1 MYIFAAVSADRQRL
15 MDAEAEFLGLLKA
28 VRQQK
33 CRMSPLSTTRNPY
46 RRHKRILAK
55 TAAFRPRSSNF
66 YMSLEKTP
74 IYTSARNTSYSHQM

>member
-15 MDAEAEFLGLLKA
+15 VDAEAEFLGLLKA

-46 RRHKRILAK
+46 RAADSLSCENRGVCRGLSILC
-55 TAAFRPRSSNF
+55 SIQSIE
-66 YMSLEKTP
+66 Y
-74 IYTSARNTSYSHQM
+74 Y